1 MILAFDVGTSQLKGG
16 LFDRGGVLVARA
28 EVPLALI
35 SHPDPV
41 WHESDARGWIAGLAE
56 AVARLAEAGARLAEA
71 DARLDVAGA
80 GVIDAVVVSGNG
92 PTLVP
97 VDGAGA
103 PLAPALTWM
112 DRRGA
117 EEARI
122 ISEKSG
128 APIDPS
134 FYLPKAFWFFRNRPQ
149 VYEKARYFFPC
160 PEYIAFLLTGIPA
173 TFLPAPQFTRYIWEP
188 SLVDALGMDRDKFPP
203 FIPSGKVL
211 GAVSAAGAAASGIPA
226 GTPVVAAGPDFI
238 VSLLG
243 TATVFPGRACVR
255 SGTSEGINLCSRTPV
270 RDSRLLC
277 LGHIAQGLWNVSG
290 MISTS
295 GKALEW
301 FKNAAGKARTSYE
314 SVFTE
319 MERSIPG
326 ANRLLF
332 LPYLAGERAPLWD
345 PNARGAFIGLTLNHG
360 AADMLRAVAE
370 AVGYAIRDV
379 VEVMEETGL
388 SVQDLRITGRPS
400 QSALWNQMKAD
411 ITGRRILVPETRDS
425 DLAGDVCLAL
435 RALGDYATLAE
446 ASEATVK
453 IGAVFEPD
461 AKRAPL
467 YDEMFGLYRES
478 YVGLKAVF
486 EKLSAPRSCP

>member
-1 MILAFDVGTSQLKGG
+1 MLLAFDVGTSLLKGG
-16 LFDRGGVLVARA
+16 LFDRGGALVARA
-28 EVPLALI
+28 EVPLALT
-35 SHPDPV
+35 SHPDPL
-41 WHESDARGWIAGLAE
+41 WHESDARGWVAGLAE
-56 AVARLAEAGARLAEA
+56 ATARLG
-71 DARLDVAGA
+71 VAGA
-80 GVIDAVVVSGNG
+80 GRIDAVVVSGNG

-112 DRRGA
+112 DRRGV

-122 ISEKSG
+122 ISEKCG
-128 APIDPS
+128 TPIDPT
-134 FYLPKAFWFFRNRPQ
+134 FYLPKAFWFFRNMPR
-149 VYEKARYFFPC
+149 VYAEARYFFSC
-160 PEYIAFLLTGIPA
+160 PEYIAYVLSGVPVTY
-173 TFLPAPQFTRYIWEP
+173 LPAPQFTRYIWEP
-188 SLVDALGMDRDKFPP
+188 ALICSLGMDPAKFPP
-203 FIPSGKVL
+203 FMPSGKIL
-211 GAVSAAGAAASGIPA
+211 GTVSAAGAAASGIPA

-270 RDSRLLC
+270 QDRRLLC
-277 LGHIAQGLWNVSG
+277 LGHIAEGYWNVSG

-301 FKNAAGKARTSYE
+301 FKNAAGRGEMSYE
-314 SVFTE
+314 SLFSE
-319 MERSIPG
+319 MENAAPG

-360 AADMLRAVAE
+360 TADMMRAVAE
-370 AVGYAIRDV
+370 SIGYAIRDV

-388 SVQDLRITGRPS
+388 SVHDLRITGRPS
-400 QSALWNQMKAD
+400 RSPVWNQMKAD
-411 ITGRRILVPETRDS
+411 IAGRRILVPATADS

-435 RALGDYATLAE
+435 RALGDYGSVAE
-446 ASEATVK
+446 ASEAIVK
-453 IGAVFEPD
+453 IGAVFEP
-461 AKRAPL
+461 AVENKEL
-467 YDEMFGLYRES
+467 YDEMFTLYRES
-478 YVGLKAVF
+478 YRGLKAVF
-486 EKLSAPRSCP
+486 GKLSQPRSEK